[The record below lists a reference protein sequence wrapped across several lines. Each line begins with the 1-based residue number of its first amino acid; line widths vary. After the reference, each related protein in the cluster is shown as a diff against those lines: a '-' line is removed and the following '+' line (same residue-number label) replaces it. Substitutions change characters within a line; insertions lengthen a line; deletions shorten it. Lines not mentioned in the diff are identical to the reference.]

1 MALKWPWA
9 LAQIQSDGI
18 SCLCRCSER
27 SDLYR
32 DAHTLLSHKQGSL
45 DIPLSVQNQQVC
57 QSDDCWH
64 ALAAHMVNLAPT
76 DADTS
81 YTGTSGVH
89 ANLFRSD
96 KSPFCCC
103 TSGSLFDT
111 ILP

>member
-32 DAHTLLSHKQGSL
+32 DAHTLPFRRQDKLDSL
-45 DIPLSVQNQQVC
+45 FSGQNDKFAV
-57 QSDDCWH
+57 
-64 ALAAHMVNLAPT
+64 AAHMVNLAPT

-81 YTGTSGVH
+81 YTGTSV
-89 ANLFRSD
+89 AIKVRFVVALRAAY
-96 KSPFCCC
+96 
-103 TSGSLFDT
+103 LV
-111 ILP
+111 